1 VNPPADLHSRRART
15 ALRRSFVFGAALVLA
30 LLAPGVALAIGT
42 TGGSLALVAEEFFPT
57 AIQTARGDVAKA
69 TRSSRAASK
78 RSARRLSSH
87 RSAAVP
93 RSLVRSSVSARHG
106 PPPLRGP
113 PALALR

>member
-1 VNPPADLHSRRART
+1 VNPPADLPSRRART
-15 ALRRSFVFGAALVLA
+15 ALRRSLFFGAALVLA

-42 TGGSLALVAEEFFPT
+42 TGGTIALVAEELFPT
-57 AIQTARGDVAKA
+57 GIQAARGDVAKA
-69 TRSSRAASK
+69 TRTSRATSK
-78 RSARRLSSH
+78 RSARRLSSL

-93 RSLVRSSVSARHG
+93 RSLVRASVSARHG